1 VGSNAWDRAQRAITG
16 AEERD
21 SGVVTP
27 DNAVSPFDASATMII
42 PTPDLPG
49 TGRGGRHQRPDDP
62 EAAETSA
69 ETGASDASAIA
80 DTADTADTSSDGAG
94 RPAPRLGERRRP
106 APRPGRVPL
115 RRLPAVGATDTDAD
129 TDALDEPPTVELAS
143 EDDAPTV
150 DVATSPD
157 APPGPGSSPRT
168 PEPRT
173 PEPRTPEPPTPEP
186 PTPDSRRAGSRAAA
200 DSPRRPWW
208 KRLFPGGP

>member
-1 VGSNAWDRAQRAITG
+1 MGSNAWDRAQRAITG

-129 TDALDEPPTVELAS
+129 ALDEPPTVELAS

-168 PEPRT
+168 PEPRQN
-173 PEPRTPEPPTPEP
+173 PRRQNPGRPTPEGRDP
-186 PTPDSRRAGSRAAA
+186 GPRPTRPAVRGGSGCSEA
-200 DSPRRPWW
+200 D
-208 KRLFPGGP
+208 RLFGG